1 MGRNTDEIKE
11 LILEIVK
18 NNGKITL
25 SDLLEAVNSR
35 LKNNTIK
42 EDDLNDLIN
51 RMSGQIK
58 RSIQN
63 PGDAEAVELASPAP
77 TMPKSTTQ
85 SDIEKLPTG
94 RVKLPKDSRK

>member
-11 LILEIVK
+11 LISEIVSAQK
-18 NNGKITL
+18 KINIDDLLNKINSKLENGKITKR
-25 SDLLEAVNSR
+25 A
-35 LKNNTIK
+35 
-42 EDDLNDLIN
+42 LNELIDS
-51 RMSGQIK
+51 MCGQIK

-94 RVKLPKDSRK
+94 RAKLPKDSRK